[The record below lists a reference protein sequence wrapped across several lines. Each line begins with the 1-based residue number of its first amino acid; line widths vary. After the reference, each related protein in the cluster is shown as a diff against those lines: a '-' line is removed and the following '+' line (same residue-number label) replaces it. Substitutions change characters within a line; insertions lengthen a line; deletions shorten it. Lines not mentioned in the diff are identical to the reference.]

1 MCERLMKKNYL
12 SMRYTTIVIIAI
24 AAAGLFAS
32 SITPALAANPHFTS
46 ASAARSGNALVCSF
60 KEAGL
65 GNRVTVDITC
75 SATANTQY
83 SCVNNGGKIPKDAKK
98 TTISQEVSESG
109 TFTSGDNGQVT
120 GTLTIQAPPS
130 PPPSSVL
137 SCPSGQQATLIGVT
151 YTNVKVIDTTNG
163 ASRNIPGTF

>member
-1 MCERLMKKNYL
+1 MKNNL
-12 SMRYTTIVIIAI
+12 SKTYATIAIIAI
-24 AAAGLFAS
+24 AAAGLSAS
-32 SITPALAANPHFTS
+32 TITPALAVNPHFTQ
-46 ASAARSGNALVCSF
+46 ASAARSGNALVCTF

-65 GNRVTVDITC
+65 GNSVTVDITC

-109 TFTSGDNGQVT
+109 QFTSGDNGQVT

-137 SCPSGQQATLIGVT
+137 TCPNGQTPTLIGVT

-163 ASRNIPGTF
+163 ASKNIPGTF